1 MKKYVLTILAII
13 LIAGIAF
20 VGLSNGKTK
29 TIKEGGILSLNDIQA
44 DPFAY
49 KGIITITGV
58 LAKRHPSDPKVF
70 AIIETSEAKIC
81 KLTGCARFY
90 LPVQH
95 EGKTPVEWDEVNVTG
110 SFAEGGQL
118 LFKATKVEVLRHL
131 NFGGK

>member
-29 TIKEGGILSLNDIQA
+29 TIKEGGILSVNDIQA

-58 LAKRHPSDPKVF
+58 LAK
-70 AIIETSEAKIC
+70 
-81 KLTGCARFY
+81 
-90 LPVQH
+90 
-95 EGKTPVEWDEVNVTG
+95 
-110 SFAEGGQL
+110 
-118 LFKATKVEVLRHL
+118 KAPL
-131 NFGGK
+131 